1 MEVLGI
7 TMILG
12 LSTAA
17 LLGAFALYVLSVIG
31 MWKIFEKTGKP
42 AWHALIPFLNTYDMY
57 DICWDRRYGIA
68 AIIAELTTNAI
79 NQKGE
84 DAGSFLKALA
94 GLVGIA
100 LLVLNAMFCSK
111 LAKSFGK
118 GGGFAVGLFFLQ
130 PIFLILLGFGD
141 ASYLGPQD

>member
-79 NQKGE
+79 NRKGE
-84 DAGSFLKALA
+84 DAGSFLKTLA

-130 PIFLILLGFGD
+130 PIFLILL
-141 ASYLGPQD
+141 